1 MTDTQKLIRIYAGD
15 GAVRAMAVVAAVG
28 VALAASRGTLSALWL
43 FALGWS
49 LYVLEEYLI
58 HRFIFHAPAPRQQ
71 FLFDL
76 LYRLHYGHHD
86 QVRNKHLLFTPL
98 WFALPMSLLTVG
110 ILWLVLP
117 LSDAVIAVLGGG
129 VCAYLMFEWL

>member
-1 MTDTQKLIRIYAGD
+1 MTDTQKLFRLYAED
-15 GAVRAMAVVAAVG
+15 RAVRAMAVVAAVG
-28 VALAASRGTLSALWL
+28 VVLAASRGNLRALWL
-43 FALGWS
+43 FVLGWS
-49 LYVLEEYLI
+49 LYVVEEYLI
-58 HRFIFHAPAPRQQ
+58 HRFLFHAPPPRQQ

-98 WFALPMSLLTVG
+98 WFALPMTLATAG

-117 LSDAVIAVLGGG
+117 FSDEIGRAHV
-129 VCAYLMFEWL
+129 